1 MLFVVKTIDTRKFWV
16 MLTSTL
22 VSSQDL
28 SLQGNAFSLFP
39 TVKLYFCVMCLQS
52 DWWNLMIG
60 VQFCFFFF
68 FSFSSSLDSL
78 VNAHFHFTLPSVVF
92 WQAKAFHN
100 HFQSNASCQRRR
112 LDIGYSHIWYWACQP
127 EAWVRYVNDDFLL
140 TSNHPLNGNPYWN
153 QDFHTLFS
161 FHVLLD

>member
-1 MLFVVKTIDTRKFWV
+1 MGYVNQYFSFFTRSKSPGKCIFTFSNSEVVLLRNVLAKWLVKSHDWSSILFFI
-16 MLTSTL
+16 
-22 VSSQDL
+22 
-28 SLQGNAFSLFP
+28 
-39 TVKLYFCVMCLQS
+39 
-52 DWWNLMIG
+52 I
-60 VQFCFFFF
+60 F

>member
-60 VQFCFFFF
+60 VQFCFLLFFF
-68 FSFSSSLDSL
+68 FFFFFRFTCKCSLPFYTSFSSFLTGKGFSQPFSIQRVLPTEKARHWVLSYLILSLSAWGMSEVCKRWLL
-78 VNAHFHFTLPSVVF
+78 VN
-92 WQAKAFHN
+92 K
-100 HFQSNASCQRRR
+100 
-112 LDIGYSHIWYWACQP
+112 
-127 EAWVRYVNDDFLL
+127 
-140 TSNHPLNGNPYWN
+140 
-153 QDFHTLFS
+153 
-161 FHVLLD
+161 